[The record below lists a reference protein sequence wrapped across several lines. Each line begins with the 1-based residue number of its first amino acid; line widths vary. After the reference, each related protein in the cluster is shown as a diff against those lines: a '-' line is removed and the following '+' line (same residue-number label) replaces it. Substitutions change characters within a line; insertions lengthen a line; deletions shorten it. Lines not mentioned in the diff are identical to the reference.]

1 MDTLELKEIAYIHGL
16 SRGMPEPDAARR
28 ALLEGLGR
36 GSDVPPEV
44 EVADGISMAAALGAP
59 GGAPPARRNAFAPSA
74 LIDLRDAS
82 WPGSDGVRKYA
93 EKLAELING
102 VDRRYRYHALFF
114 AASPLWH
121 SMFPRATPPADA
133 RLPVHTAFERAEAAA
148 VLAPLVRCEGDGAR
162 LAGRFA
168 FLEVQSVQ
176 ELISYSRKPRD
187 LWAASWMVSFLLWG
201 AISGLVE
208 SQGPDAALRP
218 ELSLN
223 HFYISWLLGRV
234 GPGEQEWLSGLAEA
248 FALYDGSP
256 WISMMGE
263 KAYLLLPEGTGD
275 VAEAARR
282 GFAEAW
288 KALAEELPDPEEE
301 RLRGYAEVARREPPF
316 ELVVRTVDVGE
327 FLGRRGFPAL
337 RCSGAQ
343 DPAYAWFMSLLIG
356 EAEEGMRLRYKLAY
370 GAASPDAARAAIE
383 VTEGG
388 YELCTACGLVPAA
401 YGRNESDER
410 RAIDDEERLCPYCTV
425 RRLAMDWYANAL
437 RRMGMHVEREPGV
450 LKLRESTAQLALA
463 DFESAL
469 NNLLRERGIPPIE
482 LEADLAVR
490 LLKCLSE
497 GGRCDD
503 PLRGLGDVAEKART
517 LLRERGNLYYAI
529 IRADGDFM
537 GRVLHG
543 TLRDAD
549 GSELDLESY
558 ARLLGAADARPLA
571 DAYRRLTG
579 DSRESIPVPQTP
591 LYVYAVSRA
600 LTVQAVLD
608 ASLLRG
614 KGALPIYVGGDDV
627 LALAPVRLDGKW
639 IPLELVAEGR
649 AGYWAWPRGTPDG
662 FKVIGDKGG
671 YAVHDSLRSY
681 GRSYSIYIAHYKD
694 PLAAAIRISADLLE
708 RKDELEGAWKD
719 ALFVASGRGF
729 GERDVATAQLSRG
742 ASLDLSA
749 VDVTRGL
756 LACIDGGEL
765 SSNAPNDLLG
775 LEAMGYA
782 DRLEAGDEL
791 YRKMIA
797 RALERNSQRG
807 GCADLVN
814 YVRPPCADAV
824 RSKCS
829 HDLLL
834 FAALAAAHLR

>member
-1 MDTLELKEIAYIHGL
+1 MDALELKEIAYIHGL

-59 GGAPPARRNAFAPSA
+59 SGAPPARRNAFAPSA
-74 LIDLRDAS
+74 LIDLRDAR
-82 WPGSDGVRKYA
+82 WPGSDDVRKYA
-93 EKLAELING
+93 EKLAELLNG
-102 VDRRYRYHALFF
+102 VDRRYRYHVLFF

-121 SMFPRATPPADA
+121 SEHRFPTPPADA

-168 FLEVQSVQ
+168 LLEVQSVQ

-208 SQGPDAALRP
+208 SHGPDVALRP

-223 HFYISWLLGRV
+223 HFYISWLLGRM
-234 GPGEQEWLSGLAEA
+234 GPGEWLGNLARES
-248 FALYDGSP
+248 ALYDRSP

-301 RLRGYAEVARREPPF
+301 RLRGYADVARREPPF

-343 DPAYAWFMSLLIG
+343 DPAYAWFMGLLLG

-388 YELCTACGLVPAA
+388 YGLCTACGLLPAA
-401 YGRNESDER
+401 YGRNGSDER
-410 RAIDDEERLCPYCTV
+410 RAIDDEERLCPYCAV
-425 RRLAMDWYANAL
+425 RRLALGWYANAL
-437 RRMGMHVEREPGV
+437 RRMGMHVEEKGEPSA

-463 DFESAL
+463 DFGSAL

-482 LEADLAVR
+482 LEADLADR
-490 LLKCLSE
+490 LLGCLSE

-503 PLRGLGDVAEKART
+503 PLRGLGDVAEKARG
-517 LLRERGNLYYAI
+517 LLRERGNLYYAVV
-529 IRADGDFM
+529 RADGDFM

-543 TLRDAD
+543 ALRDAD

-558 ARLLGAADARPLA
+558 ARLLGAADVGPLA

-579 DSRESIPVPQTP
+579 DSRGSIPVPQTP

-600 LTVQAVLD
+600 LTAQAVLD
-608 ASLLRG
+608 AKMLRDG
-614 KGALPIYVGGDDV
+614 GALPIYVGGDDV
-627 LALAPVRLDGKW
+627 LALAPVRLDGRW
-639 IPLELVAEGR
+639 VPLELVAEGR

-662 FKVIGDKGG
+662 FKVIDGV
-671 YAVHDSLRSY
+671 VHDSLRSY
-681 GRSYSIYIAHYKD
+681 GRSYSIYLAHYRD
-694 PLAAAIRISADLLE
+694 SLAAAIRISADLLE

-749 VDVTRGL
+749 VDVTREL
-756 LACIDGGEL
+756 LGCIDGEEL
-765 SSNAPNDLLG
+765 SSNAPHDLLG

-782 DRLEAGDEL
+782 DHLAAGDEL

-807 GCADLVN
+807 RCADLVN
-814 YVRPPCADAV
+814 YVRPSCADAAG
-824 RSKCS
+824 SKCS